1 MTIETR
7 TSDLP
12 VCQSNAIVD
21 DGLLIRIGIP
31 HRGGKPAFHA
41 FNEDYA
47 AMVSAA
53 AFWNGKTGRF
63 TIPDATDLSEIDFAL
78 DSAGFAAMMQFQAKG
93 RQAGIAGVY
102 PWTMEQY
109 VELAS
114 LSGASRVALR
124 ISANVTADFG
134 NVTDSAGLGVARC

>member
-93 RQAGIAGVY
+93 RQAGIAGAY

-114 LSGASRVALR
+114 LSGASRVAQP
-124 ISANVTADFG
+124 DM
-134 NVTDSAGLGVARC
+134 C